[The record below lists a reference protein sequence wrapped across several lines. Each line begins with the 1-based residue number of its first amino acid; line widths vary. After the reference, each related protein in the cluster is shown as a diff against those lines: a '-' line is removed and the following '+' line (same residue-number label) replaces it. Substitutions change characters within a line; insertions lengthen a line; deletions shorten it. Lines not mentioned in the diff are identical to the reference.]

1 MYRHY
6 RKSAAVAVL
15 GFSMAIPLAANA
27 GAFGSSAVRDAA
39 VANTIAGTTVPCPRL
54 GQNVPAN
61 LAAQMDCGS
70 ATPRVAGER
79 VRNTGGLFGGHRIG
93 SAPPANSDD
102 DKPFSVVRDDTA
114 FEDGDDPTDGGDDP
128 TDGGDGPTDGG
139 DGPTD
144 GGDGPTDGGDGPTD
158 GGDGPTDG
166 GGFTSKADRFGE
178 LGVDVEN
185 FPDQRDDFRESYES
199 YLSENGRDGDWSGF
213 NPTN

>member
-102 DKPFSVVRDDTA
+102 DKQFSVVRDDTA
-114 FEDGDDPTDGGDDP
+114 FEDGDD
-128 TDGGDGPTDGG
+128 
-139 DGPTD
+139 PTD

-185 FPDQRDDFRESYES
+185 FPDQGDDFRESYES